1 MVEKGQRPGMKL
13 KELLR
18 LSGSHAC
25 GADTDPLIRRI
36 TTDSRDVTSGALFIA
51 VEGYKE
57 SGSRYI
63 EDAVRN
69 GAVAVVTQKRLERVG
84 VLPPGVAVCQTD
96 NARREVLLLS
106 RAFYGFPSNDLTLI
120 GVTGTNGKTTV
131 TYLLEK
137 ILQEAGMSPGVIGTV
152 SYRYGRVMKKADNT
166 TPDPLVIQPLM
177 DRMREGKTSHCI
189 MEVSSHALA
198 MERVLPS
205 DFDMAV
211 FTNLSQDHLDF
222 HRTMEEY
229 FEAKTRLFTGLSP
242 ESVAVLN
249 LDDEYGRRL
258 VRMAKGK
265 VVTYGTGPRV
275 AVRGTVESLSLSG
288 SGFSINGVR
297 FSTRLIGKHN
307 IYNIIAAAAAA
318 QSLCVDWDT
327 IRRAVCLFENV
338 PGRFE
343 RVGEG
348 TGIHVFVDYAHTP
361 DALQKL
367 LDAAGAL
374 KTGRIITVFGCGGDR
389 DRAKR
394 PLMGRVVE
402 QGSDIAIVTSDNPR
416 TEDPLAVIEDIKK
429 GLTGN
434 NHLVVPDRKSAIYRA
449 VEMALPGDIVL
460 IAGKGHEDYQI
471 LGQKKIHF
479 DDREVA
485 IEALRELR
493 K

>member
-1 MVEKGQRPGMKL
+1 MREKRGRPGMRL

-18 LSGSHAC
+18 LSESRAC
-25 GADTDPLIRRI
+25 QAGGDPLIRRI
-36 TTDSRDVTSGALFIA
+36 TTDSRDVTNGALFIA

-63 EDAVRN
+63 EDAVRK
-69 GAVAVVTQKRLERVG
+69 GAVAIVTEKRLKNTSAVPAG
-84 VLPPGVAVCQTD
+84 IAVCRTD
-96 NARREVLLLS
+96 NARREVLLIS

-120 GVTGTNGKTTV
+120 GVTGTNGKTTF
-131 TYLLEK
+131 TYLLES

-152 SYRYGRVMKKADNT
+152 SYRYGGVTKKADNT
-166 TPDPLVIQPLM
+166 TPDPLVIQSLM

-205 DFDMAV
+205 DFDVAV

-229 FEAKTRLFTGLSP
+229 FEAKARLFTGLSP

-249 LDDEYGRRL
+249 TDDEYGRRL
-258 VRMAKGK
+258 VRTAKGT
-265 VVTYGTGPRV
+265 VVTYGTNPQA
-275 AVRGTVESLSLSG
+275 AVRGKVENLSLSG
-288 SGFSINGVR
+288 SCFSINEVR
-297 FSTRLIGKHN
+297 FSTRLIGMHN

-318 QSLCVDWDT
+318 QILRVDCDT
-327 IRRAVCLFENV
+327 VRRAVCRFENV

-343 RVGEG
+343 RVGES

-402 QGSDIAIVTSDNPR
+402 QASDIAIVTSDNPR

-429 GLTGN
+429 GLTGK
-434 NHLVVPDRKSAIYRA
+434 NHLVVPDRRNAIYRA
-449 VEMALPGDIVL
+449 VEMALSGDIVL

-471 LGQKKIHF
+471 LGDKKIHF

-485 IEALRELR
+485 LEVLRELR